1 MAETT
6 QQRKQSEYQTSTM
19 PVSREG
25 SELASPVSTTPH
37 RRGGE
42 GLRPGP
48 QATTAGEEKGEG
60 LRTEGRRHQ
69 GHRPGPQATTRGPIA
84 AAAPSQARGTV
95 GPGPRCPRRS
105 NPRPAALV
113 DGRRADQWPAL
124 ARGGGGKSEI
134 RGPPPPRSRVPSGS
148 PIRIPAASG
157 GACAVRLPGVV
168 PRPTSRRRLAAMP
181 GTIPGGDSGTGAETL
196 GCRLIVTERQEKGC
210 KC

>member
-1 MAETT
+1 MQVCLSLE
-6 QQRKQSEYQTSTM
+6 K
-19 PVSREG
+19 G
-25 SELASPVSTTPH
+25 ASWPH
-37 RRGGE
+37 RSQR
-42 GLRPGP
+42 RR
-48 QATTAGEEKGEG
+48 TAGEERASG
-60 LRTEGRRHQ
+60 LAPRPPPQGRRKERASRTEGRRHQ

-181 GTIPGGDSGTGAETL
+181 GTIPRRRFRHGRRNP
-196 GCRLIVTERQEKGC
+196 RLSLDRDRKTREGM
-210 KC
+210 